1 MLEITQENLLPALDR
16 CNVILSNLQGLAQ
29 YHEHSPAFDVPASA
43 FSLILDIIRCI
54 RLLGHHILLFAS
66 EEHRRFLAFS
76 KWLRYAIDFQ
86 AADPTSATGL
96 ELIERDPGLDSA
108 LVLTYIRGG
117 LEHSKI
123 DGLLSAPADAPE
135 IHANSDMYIDLTKG
149 LDAFKNNKPCKG
161 DILKLSSY
169 YTEWCKRN
177 QTLVDHITSWQ
188 RVNTLMPGG
197 LVLVDSNISR
207 CDLRMVF
214 EVRFSTIQ

>member
-1 MLEITQENLLPALDR
+1 VLEITQENLLPALDR
-16 CNVILSNLQGLAQ
+16 CNVILNSLQGLAQ

-96 ELIERDPGLDSA
+96 ELIEQDPGLDFA
-108 LVLTYIRGG
+108 LVLTYIREG
-117 LEHSKI
+117 LEHSKV
-123 DGLLSAPADAPE
+123 DELLSSPAEAPE
-135 IHANSDMYIDLTKG
+135 IHANPDMYSDLTKG
-149 LDAFKNNKPCKG
+149 LDAFKNSKPWKE

-169 YTEWCKRN
+169 YDEWCRRN
-177 QTLVDHITSWQ
+177 QILVDHITSWQ

-197 LVLVDSNISR
+197 LVLVDSDISH

-214 EVRFSTIQ
+214 EV